1 MSRRLKRIVR
11 SSVTIGILASQLIGC
26 GTMSQE
32 PCQKLE
38 KENVIEAIQTVT
50 EEEKEFLVETTSEE
64 KESENSIVEED
75 TTVLLEVDKIEQI
88 EEDTSVLLEVDKVEE
103 DTENFK
109 ETTGIQIIE
118 ELNQKMYV
126 KEDSYAYDID
136 GVNGERNLF
145 NAGYGLDVTGLT
157 INGWYR
163 VESGGY
169 IGYMWKENLSEDE
182 YYSLGSRLARE
193 EEESEAMRLE
203 LERESEAMR
212 LELERES
219 EVIEQ
224 STESEEQRIAR
235 EEAERQAAEQA
246 RLEAEEK
253 ARQEEEQA
261 RLQAEAE
268 SRAAEQIKQNQE
280 MNPDIP
286 EEMAFEGG
294 IKVNEDTFKDY
305 GHTGEVADMTDMS
318 VEDGLRYNTDMST
331 WDD

>member
-26 GTMSQE
+26 GTTSQE
-32 PCQKLE
+32 PFQKLE
-38 KENVIEAIQTVT
+38 KENVIETIQTVT

-64 KESENSIVEED
+64 KESENSMVEED

-109 ETTGIQIIE
+109 ETTGIQIVE

-126 KEDSYAYDID
+126 ISDSYAYDID

-145 NAGYGLDVTGLT
+145 NAGYGLVVTGLT
-157 INGWYR
+157 KNGWYR

-193 EEESEAMRLE
+193 ELESESEVMRLE
-203 LERESEAMR
+203 LERESE
-212 LELERES
+212 E
-219 EVIEQ
+219 IEQ

-253 ARQEEEQA
+253 ARQEAEQL
-261 RLQAEAE
+261 RLEAEAE
-268 SRAAEQIKQNQE
+268 SRAAEQLAQNQAA
-280 MNPDIP
+280 NPDIP
-286 EEMAFEGG
+286 EEMAWANGAFEGG
-294 IKVNEDTFKDY
+294 IKIDDPNFGNY
-305 GHTGEVADMTDMS
+305 GHTGEVYDMSDMS
-318 VEDGLRYNTDMST
+318 VEGGLRYNTDMST

>member
-32 PCQKLE
+32 PFQKLE
-38 KENVIEAIQTVT
+38 KENVIETIQTVT
-50 EEEKEFLVETTSEE
+50 EEEKEFSVEMTSEE
-64 KESENSIVEED
+64 KESEDVKLEEDTIVLEEVEQVEED
-75 TTVLLEVDKIEQI
+75 STILV
-88 EEDTSVLLEVDKVEE
+88 EVDKVEE
-103 DTENFK
+103 DTDGLN
-109 ETTGIQIIE
+109 ETTGVEIIE
-118 ELNQKMYV
+118 EMNQKMYV
-126 KEDSYAYDID
+126 ISDSYAYDID

-145 NAGYGLDVTGLT
+145 NAGYGLAVTGLT
-157 INGWYR
+157 KNGWYR

-193 EEESEAMRLE
+193 ES
-203 LERESEAMR
+203 ESEAMR

-253 ARQEEEQA
+253 ARQEAEQL
-261 RLQAEAE
+261 RLEAEAE
-268 SRAAEQIKQNQE
+268 SRAAEQLAQNQAA
-280 MNPDIP
+280 NPDIP
-286 EEMAFEGG
+286 EEDIWANGAFEGG
-294 IKVNEDTFKDY
+294 IKYDNTDY
-305 GHTGEVADMTDMS
+305 GHTGEVRDMTDMS
-318 VEDGLRYNTDMST
+318 VEGGLRYNTDMST

>member
-26 GTMSQE
+26 GTTSQE
-32 PCQKLE
+32 PFQKLE
-38 KENVIEAIQTVT
+38 KENVIETIQTVT

-64 KESENSIVEED
+64 KESEDVKLEED

-88 EEDTSVLLEVDKVEE
+88 EEDTAVLLEVDKVEE

-109 ETTGIQIIE
+109 ETTGVEIIE

-145 NAGYGLDVTGLT
+145 NAGYGLAVTGLT
-157 INGWYR
+157 KNGWYR

-193 EEESEAMRLE
+193 EL
-203 LERESEAMR
+203 ESEAMR

-224 STESEEQRIAR
+224 STESEEQRIER

-246 RLEAEEK
+246 RL
-253 ARQEEEQA
+253 
-261 RLQAEAE
+261 QAEAE
-268 SRAAEQIKQNQE
+268 SKAAEQLAQNQAA
-280 MNPDIP
+280 NPDIP
-286 EEMAFEGG
+286 EEDIWSSGAWAGE
-294 IKVNEDTFKDY
+294 IKTDDPNFGNY
-305 GHTGEVADMTDMS
+305 GHMGEVADMTDMS